1 MKTIWIK
8 SVPFNKKV
16 ITTALESGADAVFI
30 PRGYTKKVKELG
42 IIKTV
47 SEDGDIKIGK
57 DVVEVEI
64 KSKQDEEKIIKLSR
78 GKMVVVRTANWKIIP
93 LENLIA
99 QTKGLIAEVKNSEEA
114 KTAMGILEK
123 GVDGVLLDTVNM
135 NEIKKNRENYQG
147 IRGKFKT

>member
-16 ITTALESGADAVFI
+16 ITTALESGADAVFV

-64 KSKQDEEKIIKLSR
+64 KSRQDEEKLLS
-78 GKMVVVRTANWKIIP
+78 
-93 LENLIA
+93 
-99 QTKGLIAEVKNSEEA
+99 
-114 KTAMGILEK
+114 
-123 GVDGVLLDTVNM
+123 
-135 NEIKKNRENYQG
+135 
-147 IRGKFKT
+147 